1 MILMT
6 VTKNVVLARS
16 KKVVRYNAKAAAV
29 AAAKEAAAAAM
40 TYAHWNTKVCEG
52 MRDSRFFC

>member
-29 AAAKEAAAAAM
+29 AAAKEAAAAAL
-40 TYAHWNTKVCEG
+40 TGLVTG
-52 MRDSRFFC
+52 SRAN